1 MLLSHL
7 VNGGVRAELRGPH
20 PTQLAAGGAPFY
32 QPPHRNPKPSCPLPW
47 PPRPLLLPLHRRNN
61 SQVVPLSPAPEGTAP
76 PPPRSG
82 LRQGAQQGLAAQRIH
97 SCGKAGSWGFQLHT
111 WPSPEMAAVGE
122 APPGPEWKSGR
133 PDSQRRLAPTGP
145 LPSSLAASTG
155 QQPGGLR
162 RPAHLCNLPP
172 KQQSPGAT
180 LAPPWR
186 TPLPQSQ
193 QQGSRSQ
200 LVRPAGLRGPR
211 CANCWHPSFQLP
223 QWPTVRGREGKC
235 SLGGQAGQ
243 VRGAQVPTAP
253 K

>member
-1 MLLSHL
+1 MEGSGQSCVVHI
-7 VNGGVRAELRGPH
+7 
-20 PTQLAAGGAPFY
+20 
-32 QPPHRNPKPSCPLPW
+32 PHRWPQVGLSSTSPRTATRSQAAHSLGLPGPSSCPFTGET
-47 PPRPLLLPLHRRNN
+47 
-61 SQVVPLSPAPEGTAP
+61 SQVVPLSPAPGGTAP
-76 PPPRSG
+76 PLPRSG
-82 LRQGAQQGLAAQRIH
+82 LRQGAQQGLVAQRIH

-111 WPSPEMAAVGE
+111 WPSPETAAVGE

-145 LPSSLAASTG
+145 LLSSLAASTG